1 MAYSLLQIIEV
12 VKEAQAHEFI
22 LNLPNQYDTDVG
34 ERGVQL
40 SGGERQRVAI
50 ARAFLSDPKILILD
64 DSSSAIDSETEEK
77 IQEAIFKILRGRTTF
92 IITHRLSQI
101 RWADLIIVLDHGE
114 IVNQGSHDYLLKNSS
129 EYQKIFIKRFDK
141 SLNELLGGV

>member
-1 MAYSLLQIIEV
+1 
-12 VKEAQAHEFI
+12 
-22 LNLPNQYDTDVG
+22 
-34 ERGVQL
+34 
-40 SGGERQRVAI
+40 
-50 ARAFLSDPKILILD
+50 LD

-114 IVNQGSHDYLLKNSS
+114 IVNQGSHDYLLENSS